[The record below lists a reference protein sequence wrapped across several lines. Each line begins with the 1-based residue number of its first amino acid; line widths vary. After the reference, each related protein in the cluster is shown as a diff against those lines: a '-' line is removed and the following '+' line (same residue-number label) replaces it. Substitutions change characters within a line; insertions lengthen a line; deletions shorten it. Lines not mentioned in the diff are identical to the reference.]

1 MNAFDK
7 IFVARVAL
15 SLKQKEAAE
24 QSGVKQSVVS
34 VMERG
39 EKNFIPTNYLSF
51 LCKKGIDLNWIF
63 NDADNRTADIF
74 RNGAVAGDSTH
85 ADKAVNITAYD
96 DERIQ
101 LILPMNRDMLN
112 SFAEEIVSRYRSD
125 FKDVF
130 DKIVNDLKNNN
141 MNPVSS

>member
-24 QSGVKQSVVS
+24 QAGVKQSVVS
-34 VMERG
+34 VLERG
-39 EKNFIPTNYLSF
+39 EKNFIPNNYLSF

-63 NDADNRTADIF
+63 NDTDNRTADIF
-74 RNGAVAGDSTH
+74 RNGAGGITN
-85 ADKAVNITAYD
+85 ADKAVNIAAYD

-112 SFAEEIVSRYRSD
+112 SFAEEIVSRYKSD
-125 FKDVF
+125 FKDEF
-130 DKIVNDLKNNN
+130 DKIVNDLKNNK
-141 MNPVSS
+141 NPVSS

>member
-24 QSGVKQSVVS
+24 LSGVKQSVVS

-74 RNGAVAGDSTH
+74 RNPAGDIIN
-85 ADKAVNITAYD
+85 ADKAVSNITAYD

-112 SFAEEIVSRYRSD
+112 SFAEEIVSRYKSD
-125 FKDVF
+125 FKDEF